1 MCVPAAH
8 CKQLWST
15 LAASAQQNAWPP
27 LSLRPHEIFFVVML
41 VDMPEFKSLY
51 CTLPKYVGFV
61 LFCFSVLFF
70 FFFPVVRCILFFFF
84 YFSGGGGEPL
94 DFVAVVVCWVRL
106 FFVCLFYCRAQNT
119 FQHVAGNIMKVLT

>member
-1 MCVPAAH
+1 
-8 CKQLWST
+8 
-15 LAASAQQNAWPP
+15 
-27 LSLRPHEIFFVVML
+27 ML
-41 VDMPEFKSLY
+41 
-51 CTLPKYVGFV
+51 V
-61 LFCFSVLFF
+61 LFCFVFLFF
-70 FFFPVVRCILFFFF
+70 FFFFFLWLGVFCFFFF